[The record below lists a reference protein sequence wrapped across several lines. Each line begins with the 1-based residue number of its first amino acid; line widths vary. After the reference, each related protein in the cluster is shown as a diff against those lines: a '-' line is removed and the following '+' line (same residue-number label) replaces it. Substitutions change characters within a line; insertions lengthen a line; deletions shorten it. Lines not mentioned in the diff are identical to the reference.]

1 MYAAVERAHE
11 TENENRHSDEWRFSF
26 LSPHHLM
33 RDRGCSYTESMQTRF
48 VILGVIVII
57 ALGALVF
64 LFGRG
69 NLQSDIGMRSVA
81 AIDVPFEKLVEG
93 THSAVST
100 RKNYIITSEAQM
112 KELWTLLDATTTP
125 PVIDF
130 STHSVIAVFAGQDS
144 CLDISVTRI
153 EDTEDRMV
161 SVEIAKASDSCAK
174 GQSPTSPYEIVVIPA
189 TTLPLTHEDSST
201 TVSCPK

>member
-1 MYAAVERAHE
+1 
-11 TENENRHSDEWRFSF
+11 
-26 LSPHHLM
+26 
-33 RDRGCSYTESMQTRF
+33 MQTRF
-48 VILGVIVII
+48 VILGVIAVI
-57 ALGALVF
+57 ALGVLVF

-69 NLQSDIGMRSVA
+69 DLQSDIAMRSIA
-81 AIDVPFEKLVEG
+81 ATEVPFEKLVEG

-100 RKNYIITSEAQM
+100 RKNYLITSESQL

-125 PVIDF
+125 PTIDF
-130 STHSVIAVFAGQDS
+130 STHSVIAIFAGHDS

-161 SVEIAKASDSCAK
+161 SVEIAKTDDRCA
-174 GQSPTSPYEIVVIPA
+174 GDMFPTSPYEIVVIPA
-189 TTLPLTHEDSST
+189 TTLPFTHEDSST